1 MGPGAALT
9 FTNSRGKSTGSA
21 LGTAASAAGEV
32 TTVGREG
39 FAEEEEEAKEE
50 GAFPV
55 GAAWTADTPV
65 VTVENLAPLARVTVA
80 AAPNTKSARSAQCM
94 SRSLVLNLRCE
105 AFAAELPAM
114 LQPDHGRSTS

>member
-1 MGPGAALT
+1 
-9 FTNSRGKSTGSA
+9 
-21 LGTAASAAGEV
+21 
-32 TTVGREG
+32 VGREG

-55 GAAWTADTPV
+55 GTWTADTPV

-80 AAPNTKSARSAQCM
+80 AAPNTKSARSAQRM
-94 SRSLVLNLRCE
+94 RRSLVLNLRCE

>member
-1 MGPGAALT
+1 MGLGAALT

-55 GAAWTADTPV
+55 GTWTADTPV

-80 AAPNTKSARSAQCM
+80 AAPNTKSARSAQRM
-94 SRSLVLNLRCE
+94 RRSLVLNLRCE